1 MNADVSTLQQ
11 QVEALTQRVQSLE
24 LQATASGKTKTVVV
38 NNTTTLPVPAQPSAK
53 LGEAFLPMGG
63 GSTNNRDW
71 TTLTG
76 AQIAFD
82 PKKFGQVVSVRFEGA
97 GYIIGGEVHARLI
110 DITHNTIYYNTE
122 LVFNTNSATWKQS
135 AKFQIPTTPATF
147 QVQILSTS
155 GETAFLQDSRL
166 LLETKN

>member
-1 MNADVSTLQQ
+1 MGLFRPGDHGSTFGGNALACAVASAALDVLKK
-11 QVEALTQRVQSLE
+11 EKLVQ
-24 LQATASGKTKTVVV
+24 
-38 NNTTTLPVPAQPSAK
+38 NSAK